1 MSPVPGRL
9 DRHAAVGADLIAAAQ
24 ARYPSYLDR
33 LAALVSIDSGSRH
46 LDGLHAAATAL
57 GGWAGAAGL
66 TVRRVAVRD
75 PGGRPLGDAVVARRR
90 GSGRRRILLAG
101 HLDTVFAAGT
111 AASRPFRVTGGT
123 AFGPGVC
130 DDKGG
135 VLAGLAAAEVL
146 IALGREAYGELVLL
160 ATPDEEIGSVG
171 SRPLLAALARDADA
185 GLCLECARENGD
197 LVAARKGVADVEVT
211 LHGRA
216 AHAGIEP
223 ERGANA
229 ALAAAHLTVAVQDL
243 NGRWPSVTLNVGVL
257 EAGDRP
263 NVVADRARLLIDL
276 RAGRAAEFTAAL
288 AEIGA
293 LAGRESVP
301 GVTAEVAVHAP
312 TEPWE
317 RDDRTT
323 GLLHL
328 AATVGAGIGVDVRA
342 AATGGCA
349 DANLLAAAGI
359 PVLDG
364 LGPVG
369 GADHSPDEWL
379 DLGSVVPRTALL
391 AGLTDAVARA

>member
-1 MSPVPGRL
+1 VSPVPGRL
-9 DRHAAVGADLIAAAQ
+9 DRPAGVGADLIAAAQ

-33 LAALVSIDSGSRH
+33 LGALVSVDSGSRH
-46 LDGLHAAATAL
+46 LDGLHTAATAL
-57 GGWAGAAGL
+57 TGWATAAGL
-66 TVRRVAVRD
+66 TVERVAVRD
-75 PGGRPLGDAVVARRR
+75 PDGHPLGDAVVARRR
-90 GSGRRRILLAG
+90 GSGTRRILLAG
-101 HLDTVFAAGT
+101 HLDTVFAPGT
-111 AASRPFRVTGGT
+111 AAARPFRVEDGT
-123 AFGPGVC
+123 AYGPGVS

-146 IALGREAYGELVLL
+146 TALGRDTYAELVLL
-160 ATPDEEIGSVG
+160 TTPDEEIGSVG
-171 SRPLLAALARDADA
+171 SRPLLAALAADADA
-185 GLCLECARENGD
+185 ALCLECARENGD

-211 LHGRA
+211 LQGRA

-229 ALAAAHLTVAVQDL
+229 ALAAAHLTVAVQQL

-276 RAGRAAEFTAAL
+276 RAGRTAEFTAAL
-288 AEIGA
+288 AEIGV
-293 LAGRESVP
+293 LAARESVP
-301 GVTAEVAVHAP
+301 GVSAAVAVHAP
-312 TEPWE
+312 TAPWE
-317 RDDRTT
+317 RGAGT
-323 GLLHL
+323 GRLLDM
-328 AATVGAGIGVDVRA
+328 AATVGAGIGVPVRA

-391 AGLTDAVARA
+391 AGLIDTVARG

>member
-1 MSPVPGRL
+1 MSPVSGRI

-24 ARYPSYLDR
+24 ARYASYLDR
-33 LAALVSIDSGSRH
+33 LAALVSADSGSRH
-46 LDGLHAAATAL
+46 LDGLHTAATAVAR
-57 GGWAGAAGL
+57 WAAGAGM
-66 TVRRVAVRD
+66 AVERLPLRD
-75 PGGRPLGDAVVARRR
+75 PEGRPLGDAVVARRR

-101 HLDTVFAAGT
+101 HLDTVFAPGT
-111 AASRPFRVTGGT
+111 AAARPFRVAGGT

-146 IALGREAYGELVLL
+146 TALRREAYGELVLL

-171 SRPLLAALARDADA
+171 SRPLLAALAADADA
-185 GLCLECARENGD
+185 ALCLECARENGD
-197 LVAARKGVADVEVT
+197 LVAERKGVADVEVT
-211 LHGRA
+211 LQGRA

-229 ALAAAHLTVAVQDL
+229 ALAAAHLTVAVQQL

-276 RAGRAAEFTAAL
+276 RAGRTAEFTAAL
-288 AEIGA
+288 AELGA
-293 LAGRESVP
+293 LAARESVP
-301 GVTAEVAVHAP
+301 GVRAAVAVHAP
-312 TEPWE
+312 TAPWE
-317 RDDRTT
+317 RDAGTA
-323 GLLHL
+323 GLLDL
-328 AATVGAGIGVDVRA
+328 AAAVGAGIGVPVRA

-379 DLGSVVPRTALL
+379 DLESVVPRVALL
-391 AGLTDAVARA
+391 AGLIDAVARG

>member
-9 DRHAAVGADLIAAAQ
+9 DRPAGVGADLIAAAQ

-33 LAALVSIDSGSRH
+33 LGALVSVDSGSRH
-46 LDGLHAAATAL
+46 LDGLHTAATAL
-57 GGWAGAAGL
+57 TGWATAAGL
-66 TVRRVAVRD
+66 TVERVAVRD
-75 PGGRPLGDAVVARRR
+75 PDGHPLGDAVVARRR
-90 GSGRRRILLAG
+90 GSGTRRILLAG
-101 HLDTVFAAGT
+101 HLDTVFAPGT
-111 AASRPFRVTGGT
+111 AAARPFRVEDGT
-123 AFGPGVC
+123 AYGPGVS

-146 IALGREAYGELVLL
+146 TALGRDTYAELVLL
-160 ATPDEEIGSVG
+160 TTPDEEIGSVG
-171 SRPLLAALARDADA
+171 SRPLLAALAADADA
-185 GLCLECARENGD
+185 ALCLECARENGD

-211 LHGRA
+211 LQGRA

-229 ALAAAHLTVAVQDL
+229 ALAAAHLTVAVQQL

-276 RAGRAAEFTAAL
+276 RAGRTAEFTAAL
-288 AEIGA
+288 AEIGV
-293 LAGRESVP
+293 LAARESVP
-301 GVTAEVAVHAP
+301 GVSAAVAVHAP
-312 TEPWE
+312 TAPWE
-317 RDDRTT
+317 RGAGT
-323 GLLHL
+323 GRLLDM
-328 AATVGAGIGVDVRA
+328 AATVGAGIGVPVRA

-391 AGLTDAVARA
+391 AGLIDTVARG

>member
-1 MSPVPGRL
+1 VSPVPGRL
-9 DRHAAVGADLIAAAQ
+9 DRPAGVGADLIAAAQ

-33 LAALVSIDSGSRH
+33 LGALVSVDSGSRH
-46 LDGLHAAATAL
+46 LDGLHTAATAL
-57 GGWAGAAGL
+57 TGWATAAGL
-66 TVRRVAVRD
+66 TVERVAVRD
-75 PGGRPLGDAVVARRR
+75 PDGHPLGDAVVARRR
-90 GSGRRRILLAG
+90 GSGTRRILLAG
-101 HLDTVFAAGT
+101 HLDTVFAPGT
-111 AASRPFRVTGGT
+111 AAARPFRVEDGT
-123 AFGPGVC
+123 AYGPGVS

-146 IALGREAYGELVLL
+146 TALGRDTYAELVLL
-160 ATPDEEIGSVG
+160 TTPDEEIGSVG
-171 SRPLLAALARDADA
+171 SRPLLAALAADADA
-185 GLCLECARENGD
+185 ALCLECARENGD

-211 LHGRA
+211 LQGRA

-229 ALAAAHLTVAVQDL
+229 ALAAAHLTVAVQHL

-276 RAGRAAEFTAAL
+276 RAGRTAEFTAAL
-288 AEIGA
+288 AEIGV
-293 LAGRESVP
+293 LAARESVP
-301 GVTAEVAVHAP
+301 GVSAAVAVHAP
-312 TEPWE
+312 TAPWE
-317 RDDRTT
+317 RGAGT
-323 GLLHL
+323 GRLLDM
-328 AATVGAGIGVDVRA
+328 AATVGAGIGVPVRA

-391 AGLTDAVARA
+391 AGLIDTVARG

>member
-1 MSPVPGRL
+1 
-9 DRHAAVGADLIAAAQ
+9 
-24 ARYPSYLDR
+24 
-33 LAALVSIDSGSRH
+33 
-46 LDGLHAAATAL
+46 
-57 GGWAGAAGL
+57 
-66 TVRRVAVRD
+66 
-75 PGGRPLGDAVVARRR
+75 
-90 GSGRRRILLAG
+90 
-101 HLDTVFAAGT
+101 
-111 AASRPFRVTGGT
+111 
-123 AFGPGVC
+123 VC

-146 IALGREAYGELVLL
+146 TALRREAYGELVLL

-171 SRPLLAALARDADA
+171 SRPLLAALAADADA
-185 GLCLECARENGD
+185 ALCLECARENGD
-197 LVAARKGVADVEVT
+197 LVAERKGVADVEVT
-211 LHGRA
+211 LQGRA

-229 ALAAAHLTVAVQDL
+229 ALAAAHLTVAVQQL

-276 RAGRAAEFTAAL
+276 RAGRTAEFTAAL
-288 AEIGA
+288 AELGA
-293 LAGRESVP
+293 LAARESVP
-301 GVTAEVAVHAP
+301 GVRAAVAVHAP
-312 TEPWE
+312 TAPWE
-317 RDDRTT
+317 RDAGTA
-323 GLLHL
+323 GLLDL
-328 AATVGAGIGVDVRA
+328 AAAVGAGIGVPVRA

-379 DLGSVVPRTALL
+379 DLESVVPRVALL
-391 AGLTDAVARA
+391 AGLIDAVARG

>member
-9 DRHAAVGADLIAAAQ
+9 DRPAGIGADLIAAAQ

-33 LAALVSIDSGSRH
+33 LGALVSVDSGSRH
-46 LDGLHAAATAL
+46 LDGLHTAATAL
-57 GGWAGAAGL
+57 TGWATAAGL
-66 TVRRVAVRD
+66 TVERVAVRD
-75 PGGRPLGDAVVARRR
+75 PDGHPLGDAVVARRR
-90 GSGRRRILLAG
+90 GSGTRRILLAG
-101 HLDTVFAAGT
+101 HLDTVFAPGT
-111 AASRPFRVTGGT
+111 AAARPFRVAGGT

-146 IALGREAYGELVLL
+146 TALRREAYGELVLL

-171 SRPLLAALARDADA
+171 SRPLLAALAADADA
-185 GLCLECARENGD
+185 ALCLECARENGD
-197 LVAARKGVADVEVT
+197 LVAERKGVADVEVT
-211 LHGRA
+211 LQGRA

-229 ALAAAHLTVAVQDL
+229 ALAAAHLTVAVQQL

-276 RAGRAAEFTAAL
+276 RAGRTVEFTAAL
-288 AEIGA
+288 AELGA
-293 LAGRESVP
+293 LAARESVP
-301 GVTAEVAVHAP
+301 GVRAAVAVHAP
-312 TEPWE
+312 TAPWE
-317 RDDRTT
+317 RDAGTA
-323 GLLHL
+323 GLLDL
-328 AATVGAGIGVDVRA
+328 AAAVGAGIGVPVRA

-379 DLGSVVPRTALL
+379 DLESVVPRVALL
-391 AGLTDAVARA
+391 AGLIDAVARG